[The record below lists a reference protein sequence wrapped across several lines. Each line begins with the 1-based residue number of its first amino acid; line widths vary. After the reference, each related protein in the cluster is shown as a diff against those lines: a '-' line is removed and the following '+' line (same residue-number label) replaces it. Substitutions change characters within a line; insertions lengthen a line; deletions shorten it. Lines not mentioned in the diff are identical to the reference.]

1 MNYTYVSKKLPKSQV
16 ELTVTISA
24 ENFQPL
30 VNQAFDQISQQTKID
45 GFRPGKIPADIV
57 KQRVGEMKI
66 YEEAAILAVEKSYL
80 EIATKEK
87 LEPLGSPKI
96 DMEKLAPN
104 NDFIYKATVTLI
116 PEVKIGDYKSIKI
129 AEKEIKTTAEQINK
143 VIADLRN
150 LRATEILENKIIEN
164 GDKVEVDFDIL
175 RDKVP
180 IDGGAQRKY
189 PLVVGSGHF
198 IPGFEEQLI
207 GLKTGEDKEFNL
219 TFPEQYHNK
228 NLAGKES
235 QFKVKI
241 INVYKRTLPEAND
254 EFAKSMGAE
263 NLDTLKQQIEHNLEH
278 EEHHKEEERIE
289 IELINQLI
297 AKSQFGEIPDIL
309 INAEVNKMI
318 QEMDSNLSMQ
328 GIKLDDYLKH
338 LSKTL
343 EQLKLEFVPQAI
355 KRVQGALLLRAFFF
369 QEKMEISEA
378 EIDQE
383 IEMAG
388 KMYQANPELL
398 KNLKTSEYRD
408 YIRNSLGN
416 NKVMNFLKTAC
427 VTHINPE
434 HKH

>member
-1 MNYTYVSKKLPKSQV
+1 
-16 ELTVTISA
+16 
-24 ENFQPL
+24 
-30 VNQAFDQISQQTKID
+30 
-45 GFRPGKIPADIV
+45 
-57 KQRVGEMKI
+57 
-66 YEEAAILAVEKSYL
+66 
-80 EIATKEK
+80 
-87 LEPLGSPKI
+87 
-96 DMEKLAPN
+96 
-104 NDFIYKATVTLI
+104 
-116 PEVKIGDYKSIKI
+116 
-129 AEKEIKTTAEQINK
+129 
-143 VIADLRN
+143 
-150 LRATEILENKIIEN
+150 
-164 GDKVEVDFDIL
+164 
-175 RDKVP
+175 
-180 IDGGAQRKY
+180 
-189 PLVVGSGHF
+189 
-198 IPGFEEQLI
+198 
-207 GLKTGEDKEFNL
+207 
-219 TFPEQYHNK
+219 
-228 NLAGKES
+228 
-235 QFKVKI
+235 
-241 INVYKRTLPEAND
+241 LPEAND

-355 KRVQGALLLRAFFF
+355 KRVQGALLLRALFF
-369 QEKMEISEA
+369 QEKMEITEA

-398 KNLKTSEYRD
+398 KNLKTPEYRE